1 MIYVGQ
7 QSWKPKEDE
16 MLRKLARAGETVAN
30 IAKLLDRKPESVRGR
45 ASRLKIPL
53 AKSHKL
59 KL

>member
-53 AKSHKL
+53 AKSRKL